1 MLAPPLTIADAEL
14 EEAADILGDA
24 LAASH

>member
-14 EEAADILGDA
+14 ERVVAILADA
-24 LAASH
+24 LASTA

>member
-1 MLAPPLTIADAEL
+1 APPLTIADAEL

-24 LAASH
+24 LAASR